1 MCNLNKECEPTEGK
15 HVDFLFCKKLASAEQ
30 EQCAML
36 RRHASRVHCGR
47 KIKPLNHNWGS
58 TIDLWNHIAMGGKNI
73 TFWWEN
79 YLQHFLTC

>member
-36 RRHASRVHCGR
+36 RRHASWKHFQTKNFFAPKMVD
-47 KIKPLNHNWGS
+47 KKAKKKQNFWVTIS
-58 TIDLWNHIAMGGKNI
+58 TTSTSIF
-73 TFWWEN
+73 T
-79 YLQHFLTC
+79 YLPS